1 MYLSGFTENY
11 FFKCRKFLNIR
22 SRFSTKILFI
32 NNFER
37 LTKMLSTFIL
47 TILLM
52 IGLFFFIRGSI
63 KDRTEIVT
71 LECRDNEDNI
81 LSYLRDYFT
90 GRSYQVKA
98 IDTEKNKVTLEGMVA
113 PSVFLAIFLSFLAGC
128 GLFSFSI
135 VLSML
140 FDTESTAFLAI
151 LILAP
156 LAGYFYWR
164 GSSRVEQVA
173 FRLDSNSQESIDTVI
188 TIQAHRD
195 ELIELQ
201 NDFPFQYSVKE

>member
-1 MYLSGFTENY
+1 MV
-11 FFKCRKFLNIR
+11 
-22 SRFSTKILFI
+22 
-32 NNFER
+32 
-37 LTKMLSTFIL
+37 STFIL

-71 LECRDNEDNI
+71 LKCQDTEDNI
-81 LSYLRDYFT
+81 LSYLRNYFT
-90 GRSYQVKA
+90 ERSYQVKA
-98 IDTEKNKVTLEGMVA
+98 IDSQTNKVTLEGMVA
-113 PSVFLAIFLSFLAGC
+113 PSIFLAVFLSFLAGC
-128 GLFSFSI
+128 GLFCFAL

-140 FDTESTAFLAI
+140 FDTESTTFLAL

-156 LAGYFYWR
+156 LAGYFYWK

-173 FRLDSNSQESIDTVI
+173 FRLDSNAQESADTVI

-195 ELIELQ
+195 ELIQLQ
-201 NDFPFQYSVKE
+201 NGFPFQYSVQEY